1 MTEIYYFIIQFIV
14 KLIKN
19 FFALS
24 LFPLSHRNND
34 CKLQNL
40 NLKFKIPEK
49 FDIKTPFIVVRPS
62 DWYKWHRYIIYSYMP
77 HNPYQYRDLLFLVKK
92 NIYIIFLF
100 YIKTNELHP
109 ILLFN

>member
-49 FDIKTPFIVVRPS
+49 FDIKTPS
-62 DWYKWHRYIIYSYMP
+62 
-77 HNPYQYRDLLFLVKK
+77 
-92 NIYIIFLF
+92 
-100 YIKTNELHP
+100 
-109 ILLFN
+109 